1 MPKIPETALSLT
13 LTGVTALTPIS
24 TTSQTLR
31 ALLLLA
37 VGAAAPGCRFLFNN
51 NCPDYEAYPVDL
63 NFSVEKGEICP
74 ESPSTATIYSYEDY
88 SLGSAE
94 DSGYSYE
101 DYSLHQCEDD
111 ATLVEQAGTLCAYTI
126 SCEQWSCCGYGRP
139 YLDDTGTAV
148 TAETTAD
155 DAWSRTHPVDAA
167 LSDADRAQLAAF
179 WTKNAVSEHS
189 SVAGFHR
196 FALDLLAHGAPPELV
211 RRAGRAADQEITH
224 ALDCFTLASAYGGSR
239 TGPAPLALG
248 GSAPVAKTLAELAA
262 WTVRD
267 GVIGETIAAYLAEE
281 SRLLASDPE
290 VRRALAVV
298 VRDETDHAALA
309 WETLM
314 WALSVGGE
322 EVRLAVRGVF
332 SSLAHPTSAPER
344 STPGTIAHGI
354 LPAAARDAA
363 VARCIDEVIRPVMAS
378 ALSRALAA

>member
-1 MPKIPETALSLT
+1 M
-13 LTGVTALTPIS
+13 
-24 TTSQTLR
+24 
-31 ALLLLA
+31 
-37 VGAAAPGCRFLFNN
+37 
-51 NCPDYEAYPVDL
+51 
-63 NFSVEKGEICP
+63 
-74 ESPSTATIYSYEDY
+74 
-88 SLGSAE
+88 GSAE